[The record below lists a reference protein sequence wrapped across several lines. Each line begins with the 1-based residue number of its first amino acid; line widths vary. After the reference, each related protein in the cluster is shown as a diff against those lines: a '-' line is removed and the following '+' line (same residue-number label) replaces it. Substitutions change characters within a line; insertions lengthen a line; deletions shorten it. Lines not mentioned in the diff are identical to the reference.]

1 MTRVSSGT
9 RDFRA
14 LYFICPYIIVK
25 LLSFLFLESPHPLAN
40 FTLLVMRLL
49 SVLLLVLL
57 SAGLGHVLLRKLHVL
72 SECSVY
78 NFCYAV
84 TAGFVLTAYTVF
96 FALIRIRG
104 INIFLPLVFFA
115 LYLSLREI
123 SLYLQD
129 ILPRSPRWQ
138 DLGGITIGI
147 LAILCLLFLYSL
159 YTALTPPCS
168 WDEQV
173 YHLQIPKIYL
183 HNKGFSYIPLNVYS
197 NMPLNQQLLYLAA
210 MVIGDDVAARVLHYV
225 MGLVVCLSLYG
236 FSRRY
241 LSPFAGAIAPLL
253 FLCNPI
259 IFSEFGIAYID
270 IGMAL
275 YCVWM
280 VFSLVE
286 FVRSGNEKYGILM
299 GLFAGMGLGSKYTM
313 VFGFVSGLIV
323 LVLAP
328 VIWINKKDPAPGNE
342 VGMHQQGKRNF
353 LKVLIVYVFLALVL
367 FFPWMMKNYYY
378 TGNPLYPAFYS
389 VFGGRDWTPR
399 QSSWLM
405 DWQHSIGQGR
415 RLTDYLLL
423 IFRIFIPY
431 EGPYGYRGFAGVL
444 YPYMLL
450 LLPLIVFI
458 RKNRRM
464 MLMFLLFFLVFFIQW
479 SLGTQ
484 QIRFLIPALPLLALC
499 SAAGVDSLK
508 HLKLKIIPWI
518 AIGIVLLAPLHLGI
532 DYIYKEIKREGS
544 LLPILAGKELR
555 ENFLRPRVRSYSCFE
570 YLLSKC
576 YPGEPVL
583 FLFENRGYYCDQ
595 PYYADSMYE
604 ASHFLNLALEAGSP
618 QELKKRLLK
627 YNARFVVVDQDIRE
641 GIGQLGKI
649 WILSEEQ
656 NSANYRKALDIMNR
670 FIEIYLEQV
679 FAENRSIVYAFK

>member
-1 MTRVSSGT
+1 MTSASSGS
-9 RDFRA
+9 RNFRI

-25 LLSFLFLESPHPLAN
+25 LLSFLVLKSPHPLAN
-40 FTLLVMRLL
+40 VTLLVMRLL
-49 SVLLLVLL
+49 SILLLVLL
-57 SAGLGHVLLRKLHVL
+57 SAGLGHFLLRKLHVL

-78 NFCYAV
+78 HFCFSV
-84 TAGFVLTAYTVF
+84 TAGFVLIAYTVF
-96 FALIRIRG
+96 FALIRILG
-104 INIFLPLVFFA
+104 INVFIPLIFLA

-123 SLYLQD
+123 SLYLPD
-129 ILPRSPRWQ
+129 ILPRSPRFR
-138 DLGGITIGI
+138 DLGGVTIGI
-147 LAILCLLFLYSL
+147 LTILCLLFLYSL
-159 YTALTPPCS
+159 YTALTPPRA

-173 YHLQIPKIYL
+173 YHLQIPRIYL
-183 HNKGFSYIPLNVYS
+183 QSRGFLYIPLNVYS
-197 NMPLNQQLLYLAA
+197 NMPLNQQLLYLSA
-210 MVIGDDVAARVLHYV
+210 MVIGDDVTARALHYV

-241 LSPFAGAIAPLL
+241 LSPFAGVIAPLL

-259 IFSEFGIAYID
+259 VYSELGIAYID

-275 YCVWM
+275 FCVWI

-299 GLFAGMGLGSKYTM
+299 GLFAGMGMGSKYTM

-328 VIWINKKDPAPGNE
+328 VMWTGKKDSSPENE
-342 VGMHQQGKRNF
+342 VGMNQEGKGNF
-353 LKVLIVYVFLALVL
+353 FKVLVVYVFLALVL
-367 FFPWMMKNYYY
+367 FFPWMMKNYFY

-389 VFGGRDWTPR
+389 VFGGRDWTAQ
-399 QSSWLM
+399 QSSWLV
-405 DWQHSIGQGR
+405 DWQHSIGRGR
-415 RLTDYLLL
+415 KATDYLLL

-444 YPYMLL
+444 YPYMILV
-450 LLPLIVFI
+450 LPSILFI
-458 RKNRRM
+458 KKNRRM
-464 MLMFLLFFLVFFIQW
+464 ILMLLLFFLVFFIAW
-479 SLGTQ
+479 SLGAQ
-484 QIRFLIPALPLLALC
+484 QIRFLIPGLPLLALC

-508 HLKLKIIPWI
+508 HLKLKIVPWM
-518 AIGIVLLAPLHLGI
+518 ALGIVLLAPLHLGI

-544 LLPILAGKELR
+544 LFPILMGKESR
-555 ENFLRPRVRSYSCFE
+555 EDFLRPRVGAYTCFE

-618 QELKKRLLK
+618 QELHKRLLK

-641 GIGQLGKI
+641 GIVQLGKI
-649 WILSEEQ
+649 WILSNEQ
-656 NSANYRKALDIMNR
+656 NRDKYKKALDIMNR

-679 FAENRSIVYAFK
+679 FAENRSTVYAFK